1 MVFKFFIRQK
11 SSTLALP
18 EHELGELIA
27 LLRGTLAP
35 WIIGVLN
42 KPCRPRCSQLGH
54 GTDSS
59 EWQQPNVDL
68 VEPV

>member
-1 MVFKFFIRQK
+1 LLYCVAHWRHG
-11 SSTLALP
+11 SLECSTS
-18 EHELGELIA
+18 HV
-27 LLRGTLAP
+27 AP
-35 WIIGVLN
+35 A
-42 KPCRPRCSQLGH
+42 CSQLGH